1 MKKLVLL
8 LLCTLAILS
17 SCERSSVSEG
27 RKLYKL
33 YFRKALIDPDSFK
46 VYDEAYKMVDA
57 YEIDW
62 AIDYGAR
69 NGGGAM
75 TRHTVQFKTFGDRYI
90 YIDGESYEKKDLER
104 LTVKSNDDE
113 VIELS
118 DDELKQIYGD

>member
-17 SCERSSVSEG
+17 SCERSSVTDG

-46 VYDEAYKMVDA
+46 VYDEAYKFVDA

-75 TRHTVQFKTFGDRYI
+75 TRHTVQFKTFGGTYI
-90 YIDGESYEKKDLER
+90 HIDGEYYEKKDLER